1 MTADASLTIA
11 MAKRIELWPVDR
23 LTPYER
29 NARTHSSEQVAQ
41 IAASIVEFGF
51 TNPILVDSHDGIIAG
66 HGRLMAAQ
74 ELGLKTVP
82 VVVLDHLSERQRK
95 AYILADNQLALNAG
109 WDTDLLRAELQDL
122 AEQEFDLSLIGFS
135 DEELADLLPEIEE
148 LPPEDADADAVPE
161 PPADPVTKPGDV
173 WLLGK
178 HRVMCGDSTA
188 ITDVER
194 LMAGGK
200 ADLLL
205 TDPPYNVA
213 LGMDET
219 PEEAKK
225 RNRRTDGLT
234 IQNDKMSDDDFRQF
248 LRDVYSAA
256 DAVMKPGAV
265 FYIWHADSEGYNF
278 RGAARDV
285 SWHVR
290 QCLIWNK
297 NSLVMGRQDYHW
309 KHEPCLY
316 GWKEGA
322 AHYWG
327 SDRTQTTVLDFNK
340 PSRNGE
346 HPTMKP
352 VELFQYQLEN
362 SSKGKGVVLDLF
374 GGSGT
379 TAIACEKTGRHARLM
394 ELDPRYCDVI
404 VKRWQQFTGKRA
416 TLEATGEKFPEDAA

>member
-1 MTADASLTIA
+1 MTEEPVLTIT

-23 LTPYER
+23 LRPYER
-29 NARTHSSEQVAQ
+29 NARTHSVEQVAQ

-51 TNPILVDSHDGIIAG
+51 TNPILVDSSDGIIAG
-66 HGRLMAAQ
+66 HGRLSAAQ

-109 WDTDLLRAELQDL
+109 WDTDLLRGELQDL
-122 AEQEFDLSLIGFS
+122 AEQDFDLTLIGFS
-135 DEELADLLPEIEE
+135 DDELADLLPDIEE
-148 LPPEDADADAVPE
+148 LPPEGADEDSAPEVPE
-161 PPADPVTKPGDV
+161 EPITKLGDV

-178 HRVMCGDSTA
+178 HRVMCGDSTSIDA
-188 ITDVER
+188 VET
-194 LMAGGK
+194 LMGGTQ

-205 TDPPYNVA
+205 TDPLYNVA
-213 LGMDET
+213 YEGGTAE
-219 PEEAKK
+219 K
-225 RNRRTDGLT
+225 LT
-234 IQNDKMSDDDFRQF
+234 IKNDEMNNDDFRQF
-248 LRDVYSAA
+248 LKDVYTTANV
-256 DAVMKPGAV
+256 VMKPGAA

-278 RGAARDV
+278 RGAAYDV
-285 SWHVR
+285 GWQVR

-297 NSLVMGRQDYHW
+297 SSLVLGRQDYHW

-327 SDRTQTTVLDFNK
+327 SDRSQTTVLDFNK

-362 SSKGKGVVLDLF
+362 STKKNGVVLDLF

-379 TAIACEKTGRHARLM
+379 TAIAAQKTGRQARLM

-404 VKRWQQFTGKRA
+404 VKRWQQFTGKTA
-416 TLEATGEKFPEDAA
+416 KLEGTGEPFPTDA

>member
-1 MTADASLTIA
+1 MTEDPSLTIT
-11 MAKRIELWPVDR
+11 MAKRIELWPLDR
-23 LTPYER
+23 LRPYER
-29 NARTHSSEQVAQ
+29 NARTHSAEQVSQ

-51 TNPILVDSHDGIIAG
+51 TNPILVDSNDGIIAG
-66 HGRLMAAQ
+66 HGRLEAAR
-74 ELGLKTVP
+74 ELGLRTVP

-109 WDTDLLRAELQDL
+109 WDTDLLREELQDL
-122 AEQEFDLSLIGFS
+122 AEMDFDLSLIGFS
-135 DEELADLLPEIEE
+135 DDELADLLPEIEE
-148 LPPEDADADAVPE
+148 LLPEGADEDAVPE
-161 PPADPVTKPGDV
+161 VPEEPVTKPGDV

-178 HRVMCGDSTA
+178 HRLMCGDSTSL
-188 ITDVER
+188 DEVEK
-194 LMAGGK
+194 LMNGAK

-234 IQNDKMSDDDFRQF
+234 IQNDKMSDNDFRQF

-256 DAVMKPGAV
+256 DAVMNPGAV

-322 AHYWG
+322 GHYWG
-327 SDRTQTTVLDFNK
+327 SDRSQTTVLDFNR

-362 SSKGKGVVLDLF
+362 SSKKGWVVLDLF

-379 TAIACEKTGRHARLM
+379 TVIAAQKAGRQARLM

-404 VKRWQQFTGKRA
+404 VKRWQQFTGKTA
-416 TLEATGEKFPEDAA
+416 TLEETGKAFPADA

>member
-1 MTADASLTIA
+1 MPTKPQQPVMPDKLE
-11 MAKRIELWPVDR
+11 RWPIER
-23 LTPYER
+23 LVPYER
-29 NARTHSSEQVAQ
+29 NARTHSPEQVAQ
-41 IAASIVEFGF
+41 IAASIQEFGF
-51 TNPILVDSHDGIIAG
+51 TNPILVASDDGILAG
-66 HGRLMAAQ
+66 HGRLAAAKD
-74 ELGLKTVP
+74 LGLKEVP
-82 VVVLDHLSERQRK
+82 VVVLDHLTPTQRR
-95 AYILADNQLALNAG
+95 AYVLADNKLALNAG
-109 WDTDLLRAELQDL
+109 WDDLMLATELQAL
-122 AEQEFDLSLIGFS
+122 QLEEFDLTLMGWS
-135 DEELADLLPEIEE
+135 DEELAGLLPQVEE

-161 PPADPVTKPGDV
+161 PPAEPVTKPGDV

-178 HRVMCGDSTA
+178 HRVMCGDSTDVLA
-188 ITDVER
+188 VER
-194 LMAGGK
+194 LMGGGK

-256 DAVMKPGAV
+256 DVAMNPGAV

-285 SWHVR
+285 GWQVR
-290 QCLIWNK
+290 QCLIWK
-297 NSLVMGRQDYHW
+297 KSSLVMGRQDYQW

-322 AHYWG
+322 GHFWG
-327 SDRTQTTVLDFNK
+327 SDRSQTTVLEFDK

-362 SSKGKGVVLDLF
+362 STKRSGVVLDLF

-379 TAIACEKTGRHARLM
+379 TAIAAEQTGRQARLM

-404 VKRWQQFTGKRA
+404 VNRWQQFTGKTA
-416 TLEATGEKFPEDAA
+416 TLESTGEPFPVAE

>member
-11 MAKRIELWPVDR
+11 MAKRIELWPVER

-148 LPPEDADADAVPE
+148 LPPEGADEEAVPE
-161 PPADPVTKPGDV
+161 PPADPVSKPGDV

-178 HRVMCGDSTA
+178 HRVMCGDSTSL
-188 ITDVER
+188 TEVER
-194 LMAGGK
+194 LMEGSKAG
-200 ADLLL
+200 LVFS
-205 TDPPYNVA
+205 DPPYGVEFRSN
-213 LGMDET
+213 MS
-219 PEEAKK
+219 K
-225 RNRRTDGLT
+225 RFDVL
-234 IQNDKMSDDDFRQF
+234 QNDDKILDIAPVVWDAMADNTAAFIWTSHHVYPVWRAQF
-248 LRDVYSAA
+248 EQ
-256 DAVMKPGAV
+256 
-265 FYIWHADSEGYNF
+265 FYKQTIVWHKGGGGMGDLEGQYALDYELALFCAKGSPKF
-278 RGAARDV
+278 RGSRGMAVWQVSKDAAASYV
-285 SWHVR
+285 
-290 QCLIWNK
+290 
-297 NSLVMGRQDYHW
+297 
-309 KHEPCLY
+309 
-316 GWKEGA
+316 
-322 AHYWG
+322 
-327 SDRTQTTVLDFNK
+327 
-340 PSRNGE
+340 
-346 HPTMKP
+346 HPTQKP
-352 VELFQYQLEN
+352 VGLAERALADFSDKRAL
-362 SSKGKGVVLDLF
+362 VLDLF
-374 GGSGT
+374 GGSGST
-379 TAIACEKTGRHARLM
+379 LIACEKTGRHARLM